1 MEIHPFFLVV
11 DRKKFQSIKLSDRI
25 IIEDMAAENKRR
37 QRQKVHEKFTLL
49 HKKCVVFANGEKNRT
64 EEGIDKLAFGRY
76 NVFLGTTRR
85 MKDMKEKILH
95 EI

>member
-1 MEIHPFFLVV
+1 LEIHPFFLVV

-49 HKKCVVFANGEKNRT
+49 HKNSDFFANGEK
-64 EEGIDKLAFGRY
+64 
-76 NVFLGTTRR
+76 
-85 MKDMKEKILH
+85 
-95 EI
+95 

>member
-1 MEIHPFFLVV
+1 VV

-49 HKKCVVFANGEKNRT
+49 HKNSDFFANGEK
-64 EEGIDKLAFGRY
+64 
-76 NVFLGTTRR
+76 
-85 MKDMKEKILH
+85 
-95 EI
+95 